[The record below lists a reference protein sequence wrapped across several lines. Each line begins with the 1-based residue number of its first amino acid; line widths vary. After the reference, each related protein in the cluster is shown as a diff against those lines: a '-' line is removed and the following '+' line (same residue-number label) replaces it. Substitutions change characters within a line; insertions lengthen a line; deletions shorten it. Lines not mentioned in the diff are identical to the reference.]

1 MLKFSV
7 HLVDLLSIL
16 LRCNHV
22 IRIQKTVVD
31 DTGSKPPNRDHD
43 LFFFGTSLALGSTL
57 ELLLHPTTELVVTG
71 HCIKSTFHHTSQ
83 SKREMV
89 RCCCIE

>member
-31 DTGSKPPNRDHD
+31 DTGSKPPNSDHD
-43 LFFFGTSLALGSTL
+43 LFFWYKFGFRKYFGASSPSN
-57 ELLLHPTTELVVTG
+57 H
-71 HCIKSTFHHTSQ
+71 
-83 SKREMV
+83 
-89 RCCCIE
+89 